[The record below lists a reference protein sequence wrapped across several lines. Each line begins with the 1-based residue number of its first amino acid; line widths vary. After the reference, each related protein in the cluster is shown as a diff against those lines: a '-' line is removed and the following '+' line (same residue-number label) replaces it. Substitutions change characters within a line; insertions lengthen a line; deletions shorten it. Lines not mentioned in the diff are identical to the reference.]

1 MAKSDFKFHFP
12 IRVRWFECDM
22 QGVVYYGKYHDY
34 LEIAQVEY
42 YRNLGFKLY
51 NLEIAGYFDTAMV
64 KLTVEY
70 KAPARLDEMIEVYSR
85 ISHIGNTSITLNT
98 EIYREGSD
106 ELLTRAEAVY
116 AGIDSEQGVTK
127 VVPEDIRTLVA
138 HFEETGEVLPIERFP
153 NLLKYGQ

>member
-1 MAKSDFKFHFP
+1 MAKSDFRFHFP

-34 LEIAQVEY
+34 LEVAQVEY

-51 NLEIAGYFDTAMV
+51 NLEVAGYFDTAMV
-64 KLTVEY
+64 KLT
-70 KAPARLDEMIEVYSR
+70 IELYSR
-85 ISHIGNTSITLNT
+85 ISRIGNTSITINT
-98 EIYREGSD
+98 EIYREGHD
-106 ELLTRAEAVY
+106 ELLTRAEAIY
-116 AGIDSEQGVTK
+116 AGIDSDQGVTK